1 MLSQLN
7 TWIHWGVESHL
18 DYTTK
23 RKILHTNIAAL
34 LAVLSYSL
42 YGVFYSFIGNP
53 ALNNAIY
60 SLIPFFPLQV
70 LVLYL
75 NRKKHYCQARWL
87 LVVAVMGSQLAVSF
101 VSFGSFLNSYYS
113 YIVFALVSIV
123 VFPLERWKS
132 IIFLFT
138 LNIGLYLYFEFNWI
152 APAPA
157 LLELDKD
164 IVRLIRHLYPTTS
177 LLTVLFFMSMVEF
190 VAARGERRLERLSV
204 TDALTLLPN
213 RRYFES
219 AYKLEAAQNQRAQ
232 SHLSLAILDIDHFK
246 QVNDNYGHDVG
257 DQVLMHIS
265 ELLRRST
272 RAGNVIARVGG
283 EEFALLLPNTKQSE
297 ALEMAERIRINI
309 EGSSYIHDGKR
320 LPLTLSIG
328 ISEVDC
334 EVPLEQSYKLADKAL
349 YEAKRKGRNRVET
362 HTDVE
367 REVNK
372 INASTDTA
380 TTIDQ
385 QARMKR

>member
-1 MLSQLN
+1 
-7 TWIHWGVESHL
+7 
-18 DYTTK
+18 
-23 RKILHTNIAAL
+23 
-34 LAVLSYSL
+34 
-42 YGVFYSFIGNP
+42 
-53 ALNNAIY
+53 
-60 SLIPFFPLQV
+60 
-70 LVLYL
+70 
-75 NRKKHYCQARWL
+75 
-87 LVVAVMGSQLAVSF
+87 
-101 VSFGSFLNSYYS
+101 
-113 YIVFALVSIV
+113 VFALASII

-334 EVPLEQSYKLADKAL
+334 EVPLEHSYKLADKAL

-367 REVNK
+367 MEVNK
-372 INASTDTA
+372 INATPTLQPLSTG
-380 TTIDQ
+380 
-385 QARMKR
+385 KPE